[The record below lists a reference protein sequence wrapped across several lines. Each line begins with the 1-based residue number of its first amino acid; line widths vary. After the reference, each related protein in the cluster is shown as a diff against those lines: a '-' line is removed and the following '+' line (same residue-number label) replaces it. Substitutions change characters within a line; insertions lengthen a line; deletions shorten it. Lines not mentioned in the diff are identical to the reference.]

1 MTEVD
6 DDGNDQW
13 QITERNAGKIVK
25 IAYRN
30 KNYKHQK
37 ETLENDGYT
46 IIEW

>member
-1 MTEVD
+1 MTAQNKEV
-6 DDGNDQW
+6 W
-13 QITERNAGKIVK
+13 EKAKVEREAGVIVK

-37 ETLENDGYT
+37 EILENDGYA